1 MSVTI
6 QIKRGTE
13 AQILAGT
20 LALGE
25 LAFATD
31 TKEVITYDGVSKQY
45 VGRALYDV
53 LTNRPTAAMK
63 GRLFLASDTGLLY
76 LDTGSAWVN
85 GAAGVQ
91 GSQGTQGFQGTQGN
105 QGASVTGSQGN
116 QGFQGYQG
124 NQGSTGSTGGT
135 GSQGTQGVPGPVII
149 IQGTAA
155 EALAQYAVVYADTTS
170 SGQYRNA
177 LSSGTSAQSNAI
189 GIVVQSG
196 GIPNGTS
203 GPIQISY
210 GLISTGTWTAGGDI
224 YVGTTS
230 GSITQTFPSSGYAK
244 PIGYA
249 PTTSQIFFNP
259 QVGWSVSIT

>member
-124 NQGSTGSTGGT
+124 NQGLT
-135 GSQGTQGVPGPVII
+135 GPVN
-149 IQGTAA
+149 
-155 EALAQYAVVYADTTS
+155 TS
-170 SGQYRNA
+170 SVPVPNIVPLTDA
-177 LSSGTSAQSNAI
+177 LSTLDSWITPLVIDINTDQLD
-189 GIVVQSG
+189 VDY
-196 GIPNGTS
+196 IPINYTPVAEPGSLTS
-203 GPIQISY
+203 GQLGAHLKGIDNVL
-210 GLISTGTWTAGGDI
+210 GVVL
-224 YVGTTS
+224 
-230 GSITQTFPSSGYAK
+230 AK
-244 PIGYA
+244 MA
-249 PTTSQIFFNP
+249 AH
-259 QVGWSVSIT
+259 GW